1 VTLVAPWAADR
12 LDADRLLQLAASAEQ
27 HSEHPIGQAVV
38 SHCHAKGLKLLPST
52 NFQTKS
58 GQGLQCEVSGA
69 GSLLLGNRTWLQAH
83 GLALT
88 PEQEALA
95 AAREATGATV
105 ILVAVEGAPAGMLA
119 LADTLK
125 PDARQVVLLLQRLGV
140 RVFMATGDNERT
152 AAHVAKQLGIAP
164 ELVLAGV
171 QPSGKEAY
179 VRQLREEGEV
189 VAMVGDGINDAP
201 ALAQADVGIAVG
213 SGTDVAIETADI
225 VLMKSSLKDVPT
237 ALDIASTVM
246 ARIRLNFFWAIFYN
260 VVGIPLAA
268 GLFYPTFHMLIP
280 PMFAGAAMAL
290 SSVSVVGS
298 SLLLRCYR
306 PPTLQKSLVLASATK
321 PPPPVGQPLWGG
333 GTPKEMV

>member
-1 VTLVAPWAADR
+1 
-12 LDADRLLQLAASAEQ
+12 
-27 HSEHPIGQAVV
+27 
-38 SHCHAKGLKLLPST
+38 
-52 NFQTKS
+52 
-58 GQGLQCEVSGA
+58 
-69 GSLLLGNRTWLQAH
+69 
-83 GLALT
+83 
-88 PEQEALA
+88 
-95 AAREATGATV
+95 
-105 ILVAVEGAPAGMLA
+105 MLA